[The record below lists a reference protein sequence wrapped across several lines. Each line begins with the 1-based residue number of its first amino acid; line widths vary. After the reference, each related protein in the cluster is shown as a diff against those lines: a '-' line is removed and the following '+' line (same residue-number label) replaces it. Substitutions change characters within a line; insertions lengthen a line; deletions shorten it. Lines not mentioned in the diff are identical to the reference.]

1 MIPAAPPL
9 TDLPQVLQPA
19 TTTVWQ
25 QLREALHYTDTELS
39 EDAQTELLKVLA
51 CSEFAAR
58 CLIRHPEWLLS
69 LGATDPADHSDPA
82 ADYPQRLQTLL
93 ADCDDITAL
102 MRTLRQFRH
111 QQLTRI
117 AWNDLAGNA
126 PLEQI
131 LSALSALADSLI
143 TTSLDWLYAR
153 LCERYGVPRDSNGQA
168 QQMVVLGMG
177 KLGGQ
182 ELNFS
187 SDIDL
192 IFAYPGNGE
201 TDGARSLSNAEF
213 FRRLGQQLVKAL
225 HEVTADGFVYRVDTR
240 LRPFGDAGPLV
251 ISFSAMEEYYQT
263 HGREWERYALIKAR
277 VIAGDANAGQRLLD
291 TLQPFVYR
299 RYLDYGAFESL
310 REMKAL
316 IVQDIERKR
325 LHNNLKLGPGGI
337 REIEF
342 IGQAFQLIYGGREPE
357 LRGRQLLPVLDYLA
371 HSGRLPPTATEQLRQ
386 AYVFLRRSENRL
398 QMWADQQT
406 HELPREAVAQARLA
420 YAMGYA
426 DWPSY
431 VDALNRHLHIVEQQF
446 TEVFSQ
452 DDTTGDDDW
461 QSLWNERSNGER
473 LTQLLQGQG
482 FDDPE
487 RASHALPALRNSFNC
502 RALGSRGYQRL
513 QQLMPLLLETVVETD
528 YPAQT
533 LERLTQLLEAIV
545 RRSAYLALLLEN
557 PAARTQLVQLCAASP
572 WIAHYV
578 ARHPLLLDELL
589 TPANLYRPLDRQ
601 RLARELDQELSR
613 IPADDQEQQLD
624 VLRHFQQSQILRV
637 AAADIA
643 DAMPLMIVSD
653 HLTEIAEVLL
663 EKIVVLAWDD
673 LRARFGQPQCVLE
686 GRPSQPGLA
695 VIGYG
700 KLGGLELGYHS
711 DLDLVFL
718 HDSQGEH
725 QSTDGRRQI
734 DNSTF
739 FTKLVQRITH
749 LLSTRT
755 PAGVLYETDTRLRPS
770 GRSGLLVSSVEA
782 FAHYQQQQAWTW
794 EHQALVR
801 ARYIA
806 GSTDIGTE
814 FTRIRRAILC
824 HPRDL
829 DDLQHQVSTMRE
841 RMRRELDKSQKGRFH
856 IKQGYGGMIDIEFLI
871 QYLVLAHAHRY
882 PELITYSD
890 NIRQIDTLEQVGLL
904 DDDTAESLRE
914 SYRRLRRRSHRLKL
928 QEQPSVVTDTEFTD
942 ERAMVQTLWQYYFDH
957 KTQINPPHKQEN

>member
-1 MIPAAPPL
+1 MPVAPPV
-9 TDLPQVLQPA
+9 TGLPKALHPT

-25 QLREALHYTDTELS
+25 RLHAALQQARIAPPLEAQ
-39 EDAQTELLKVLA
+39 QTELLKVLA
-51 CSEFAAR
+51 CSDFAAR
-58 CLIRHPEWLLS
+58 CLIRHPEWLLT
-69 LGATDPADHSDPA
+69 LCTPTTPHSDPA
-82 ADYPQRLQTLL
+82 AYYTQSLHSLL

-102 MRTLRQFRH
+102 MRTVRQFRH
-111 QQLTRI
+111 QHLTAI
-117 AWNDLAGNA
+117 AWRDLASDA

-131 LSALSALADSLI
+131 LSELSALADSLL
-143 TTSLDWLYAR
+143 TVSLEWLYAR
-153 LCERYGVPRDSNGQA
+153 LCERYGVPRDAKGRA

-192 IFAYPGNGE
+192 IFAYPRNGE
-201 TDGARSLSNAEF
+201 TDGTRSLSNAEF
-213 FRRLGQQLVKAL
+213 FRRLSQQLIKAL
-225 HEVTADGFVYRVDTR
+225 HEVTADGFVYRVDAR
-240 LRPFGDAGPLV
+240 LRPFGDAGPLAV
-251 ISFSAMEEYYQT
+251 SFSAMEEYYQT

-277 VIAGDANAGQRLLD
+277 VVAGDAQAGQRLLD

-310 REMKAL
+310 REMKTL
-316 IVQDIERKR
+316 IVQEIERKG

-371 HSGRLPPTATEQLRQ
+371 DSGRLSPSATEQLRQ

-398 QMWADQQT
+398 QLWADQQT
-406 HELPREAVAQARLA
+406 HELPSEAVAQARLA

-426 DWPSY
+426 DWSDY
-431 VDALNRHLHIVEQQF
+431 ISALNRHLHSVEQQF
-446 TEVFSQ
+446 TEVFSH
-452 DDTTGDDDW
+452 DDTGDAHEDDDW
-461 QSLWNERSNGER
+461 HSLWNERNTSDR
-473 LTQLLQGQG
+473 LTQLLQAQG

-487 RASHALPALRNSFNC
+487 RASHALHALRNSFNC
-502 RALGSRGYQRL
+502 RTLGSRGHQRL
-513 QQLMPLLLETVVETD
+513 QQLMPLLLETVVTTD
-528 YPAQT
+528 SPAQT

-557 PAARTQLVQLCAASP
+557 PAARTQLVELCAASP

-578 ARHPLLLDELL
+578 TRHPLLLDELL

-601 RLARELDQELSR
+601 RLERELDEELSR

-673 LRARFGQPQCVLE
+673 LRARFGQPQCVFE
-686 GRPSQPGLA
+686 GRSYSPGLA

-725 QSTDGRRQI
+725 QYTDGRRQI
-734 DNSTF
+734 DNLTF
-739 FTKLVQRITH
+739 FTKLVQRIIH

-755 PAGVLYETDTRLRPS
+755 PAGLLYEADTRLRPS
-770 GRSGLLVSSVEA
+770 GRSGLLVSHVEA
-782 FAHYQQQQAWTW
+782 FGHYQQQHAWTW

-801 ARYIA
+801 ARCIA
-806 GSTDIGTE
+806 GSAAIGAQ
-814 FTRIRRAILC
+814 FADIRRTILC
-824 HPRDL
+824 QPRDAANL
-829 DDLQHQVSTMRE
+829 RQQVREMRE
-841 RMRRELDKSQKGRFH
+841 RMRRELDKSYSGHFH
-856 IKQGYGGMIDIEFLI
+856 IKQGGGGIIDIEFLV
-871 QYLVLAHAHRY
+871 QYLVLAHAHRC
-882 PELITYSD
+882 PQIITYSD
-890 NIRQIDTLEQVGLL
+890 NIRQL
-904 DDDTAESLRE
+904 DALQHAAILPADTAESLRDI
-914 SYRRLRRRSHRLKL
+914 YRRLRRRSHRLKL
-928 QEQPSVVTDTEFTD
+928 QQHASLVAEPEFAD
-942 ERAMVQTLWQYYFDH
+942 ERAIVQAVWQHYID
-957 KTQINPPHKQEN
+957 TDADSPR